1 MRTVQIKAVQWRTDD
16 LEFIFSI
23 SSSIYMSCHHVL
35 CFFKT
40 AYYSRNVWIQK
51 LFILENT
58 TPKKLSNFYILE
70 IGHRTST
77 KWNSSFVVAKIC
89 LRKKQTRIPAR
100 MQGIPCLGKPYF
112 SLRIPRPITGKK
124 ADSYLD
130 NHPKHRVHLLENG
143 KLQTTST
150 FFCME
155 RVSKLYYSRYVLKGL
170 WCLTVI

>member
-23 SSSIYMSCHHVL
+23 SSSIYMSSHHVL

-40 AYYSRNVWIQK
+40 DYYSRNVWIQK
-51 LFILENT
+51 LFILEKT
-58 TPKKLSNFYILE
+58 TPKILSNFYILE

-89 LRKKQTRIPAR
+89 VRKTQR
-100 MQGIPCLGKPYF
+100 MQEIPCQGKTYF

-150 FFCME
+150 FFCMG